1 MGQDTGTTLPLG
13 PKYKAKSTG
22 PGVWSPF
29 NRSTEIL
36 TKEELAERSSSSSR
50 GKPTQLQQPVWTP
63 RSAPPSPATE
73 RREFRPIGF
82 ESPTPTRRVLTPS
95 PAATSASIAAPWTQ
109 PGYNPPLAVSS
120 EPKTTPRTN
129 PLQTSTS
136 NPTIGGTQQ
145 RSTPVASTPPPPGQ
159 PYQVRFAP
167 QQKSNLQ
174 DPPINSLLKSKD
186 GKTASVGV
194 AGLQKSSATS
204 SSTSAN
210 RSVSS
215 SSTTTTTY
223 QQQKQSG
230 NSNVNRIVSPGPRI
244 GPSIDQPDTT
254 AQVTQNH
261 SMQQTEHH
269 KVDGIGP
276 ITREGMP
283 LTLRSEIDEGNR
295 DKWYKQMYHTLH
307 KAHDDDDYV
316 TVRYKTRRG
325 YPYKSSGYQSEPEPN
340 YDSDYTIK
348 YSTLDRRRTPLD
360 LSPASYSKFN
370 TLQSN
375 PSPPQHFHQPTAKA
389 GLASYRNQ
397 PGRIENYTPGRSSI
411 SEKESKEWWDEVMD
425 IFNGQLE
432 HQKLTTSKTYT
443 EGNLSRALKEQGY
456 ESDSTLVF
464 RKREPTASAAL
475 SPVEQKQHYKTMQA
489 GGEIPLHGFRKPAPE
504 KPKEPHIQFPSPPM
518 KGAQAPPT
526 PPPPPPLPLTS
537 SPFGAESPRRY
548 IESDVNIHYKTP
560 IRFEYKEPIPDDEL
574 AYRQAE
580 HMRRVYQE
588 ERRRKYINELEDMH
602 SRRHTDNI
610 PPSQKSP
617 IPLNRYD
624 DFAADLSP
632 VPQHVIKQPKTIAR
646 ALYNFQGQSIRELS
660 FRKGDIIHLR
670 RQVDKNWYEG
680 EHNANVGLLPANYIE
695 ILTRDNANAKPLPKK
710 PTREGKARAK
720 FNFTAQTGVELSLLK
735 GELVTLT
742 RRVDD
747 NWFEGKIGSK
757 KGIFPVSYVEIL
769 TDINGEESYD
779 IEPIVNRPQSA
790 LGVTS
795 QPSQTLTTHYGT
807 SHTNG
812 RVSPGI
818 LRETKTVQKT
828 EVLHVDTSNEPISYR
843 ALYNYKPQ
851 NSDELEL
858 LEGDVV
864 YVLEKCDDGWYVGTS
879 ARTGCFG
886 TFPGNYVS
894 KM

>member
-1 MGQDTGTTLPLG
+1 MT
-13 PKYKAKSTG
+13 
-22 PGVWSPF
+22 
-29 NRSTEIL
+29 N
-36 TKEELAERSSSSSR
+36 SSR
-50 GKPTQLQQPVWTP
+50 QSSAGIINPTANQKPLVGQ
-63 RSAPPSPATE
+63 RSEKA
-73 RREFRPIGF
+73 
-82 ESPTPTRRVLTPS
+82 
-95 PAATSASIAAPWTQ
+95 
-109 PGYNPPLAVSS
+109 
-120 EPKTTPRTN
+120 
-129 PLQTSTS
+129 STS
-136 NPTIGGTQQ
+136 
-145 RSTPVASTPPPPGQ
+145 
-159 PYQVRFAP
+159 
-167 QQKSNLQ
+167 LQ
-174 DPPINSLLKSKD
+174 DNNYSQDRK
-186 GKTASVGV
+186 
-194 AGLQKSSATS
+194 
-204 SSTSAN
+204 
-210 RSVSS
+210 
-215 SSTTTTTY
+215 
-223 QQQKQSG
+223 
-230 NSNVNRIVSPGPRI
+230 
-244 GPSIDQPDTT
+244 
-254 AQVTQNH
+254 
-261 SMQQTEHH
+261 MQQTAH

-295 DKWYKQMYHTLH
+295 DKWYKQMYQTLH
-307 KAHDDDDYV
+307 KTQDDADYV

-340 YDSDYTIK
+340 YDSDYTVK
-348 YSTLDRRRTPLD
+348 YSTLDRRRTPIG
-360 LSPASYSKFN
+360 LSSTSYSKFN
-370 TLQSN
+370 TLQN
-375 PSPPQHFHQPTAKA
+375 KPTTPQQYHQQSIKSVHS
-389 GLASYRNQ
+389 SYKNQ
-397 PGRIENYTPGRSSI
+397 PGKIEDYIPGRSSI

-464 RKREPTASAAL
+464 RKRDPPASAAL
-475 SPVEQKQHYKTMQA
+475 SPVEQKQYYKNMQA
-489 GGEIPLHGFRKPAPE
+489 GGEVPLQGFRKPAPE
-504 KPKEPHIQFPSPPM
+504 RPKEPHVTFPSPLL
-518 KGAQAPPT
+518 KGAQS
-526 PPPPPPLPLTS
+526 PPPPPPPPPTLISS
-537 SPFGAESPRRY
+537 SPIAITTNGPESPRRY

-588 ERRRKYINELEDMH
+588 ERRRKYIHELEDMNA
-602 SRRHTDNI
+602 RRHMDNI
-610 PPSQKSP
+610 LPSQKSP

-624 DFAADLSP
+624 DFPADLSP
-632 VPQHVIKQPKTIAR
+632 KPLIVQQPKTIAR
-646 ALYNFQGQSIRELS
+646 ALYNFQGQSVRELS
-660 FRKGDIIHLR
+660 FRKGDIIYLR
-670 RQVDKNWYEG
+670 RQIDKNWYEG
-680 EHNANVGLLPANYIE
+680 EHNATVGLLPANYIE
-695 ILTRDNANAKPLPKK
+695 ILTRDNVNVKQPLPKK

-720 FNFTAQTGVELSLLK
+720 FNFTAQTAVELSLLK

-769 TDINGEESYD
+769 TDIDGEESYD
-779 IEPIVNRPQSA
+779 IEPIVSRPQSA

-795 QPSQTLTTHYGT
+795 QTSQALTTHFDN

-812 RVSPGI
+812 RISPGI
-818 LRETKTVQKT
+818 VRETKTIQKT

-851 NSDELEL
+851 NTDELEL

-886 TFPGNYVS
+886 TFPGNYVN

>member
-1 MGQDTGTTLPLG
+1 MGQDTGTTLKLG
-13 PKYKAKSTG
+13 PKYKAKSSG

-36 TKEELAERSSSSSR
+36 TKEELAERSSASSK
-50 GKPTQLQQPVWTP
+50 GKSTEIQQPVWTP
-63 RSAPPSPATE
+63 RSAPPSPASE

-82 ESPTPTRRVLTPS
+82 ESPTPTRRVTTPS
-95 PAATSASIAAPWTQ
+95 PATTSAASVAAPWTQ
-109 PGYNPPLAVSS
+109 PGYNPPLTV
-120 EPKTTPRTN
+120 PKAS
-129 PLQTSTS
+129 PLQTSAS
-136 NPTIGGTQQ
+136 NPTIGGTPH
-145 RSTPVASTPPPPGQ
+145 RSSTTTAPTPPPVGQ
-159 PYQVRFAP
+159 QYQVRFAP
-167 QQKSNLQ
+167 QQRSNSQ
-174 DPPINSLLKSKD
+174 EPTINSLLKSKD

-194 AGLQKSSATS
+194 ADSAERLQKGSTTL
-204 SSTSAN
+204 STSAN
-210 RSVSS
+210 RSAS
-215 SSTTTTTY
+215 SSTTTTTTTTTNY
-223 QQQKQSG
+223 QQQSHT
-230 NSNVNRIVSPGPRI
+230 
-244 GPSIDQPDTT
+244 IDQPDSGLE
-254 AQVTQNH
+254 ATQH
-261 SMQQTEHH
+261 HKMQQTAHQ
-269 KVDGIGP
+269 KVEGIGP

-283 LTLRSEIDEGNR
+283 LTLRSEVDEGNR

-360 LSPASYSKFN
+360 LSPASYTKFN

-464 RKREPTASAAL
+464 RKREPPTSAAL
-475 SPVEQKQHYKTMQA
+475 SPVEQKQYYKTMQA
-489 GGEIPLHGFRKPAPE
+489 GGEIPLQGFRKPAPE

-526 PPPPPPLPLTS
+526 PPPPPQPLTS

-632 VPQHVIKQPKTIAR
+632 KPQHVLKQPKTIAR

-670 RQVDKNWYEG
+670 RQIDKNWYEG

-695 ILTRDNANAKPLPKK
+695 ILNRDNVNVKPLPKK
-710 PTREGKARAK
+710 PVREGKARAK

-779 IEPIVNRPQSA
+779 IEPIVHRPQSA
-790 LGVTS
+790 HGVTS
-795 QPSQTLTTHYGT
+795 QPTHTLTTHYGA